1 MCIII
6 YKPHGIKLP
15 LENIKNGFESNS
27 DGTGVMYSKGGKLI
41 IRKGFFTWE
50 SFEPLIKRLLKKD
63 TSLVIHSRIGTS
75 GPIDYD
81 NCHPFEVN
89 PKMGM
94 VHNGIMGKWKLDNTK
109 SDTAHFVDKFIK
121 TLPRKFYKKRNY
133 RELLSDHAGYG
144 KLLFMNEIGKVTI
157 INADN
162 GSWDKGCWYSNGT
175 YKKPPSYTYAN
186 WGVKTI
192 SATQC
197 VYNAKNPLPWKKKT
211 EQQEYLGCFGEEVID
226 KNNPITYAL
235 YEQSLEEHFLDLGY
249 YMDDFTGTFRGV
261 CSTCQEDFPM
271 DQILPDS
278 ELFWCPKCWCHNQ
291 ELSFIERSGA

>member
-6 YKPHGIKLP
+6 YKPTGIELP

-27 DGTGVMYSKGGKLI
+27 DGTGVMYSEGGKLI

-75 GPIDYD
+75 GPIDDD

-94 VHNGIMGKWKLDNTK
+94 VHNGIMGEWKLDDTK
-109 SDTAHFVDKFIK
+109 SDTAHFVDKFVK

-144 KLLFMNEIGKVTI
+144 KLLFMNELGKVTI
-157 INADN
+157 INVDK

-175 YKKPPSYTYAN
+175 YKKLPSYTY
-186 WGVKTI
+186 
-192 SATQC
+192 
-197 VYNAKNPLPWKKKT
+197 
-211 EQQEYLGCFGEEVID
+211 FGGGARSWNRPQHVCKQKIAEPKVLDYFEEDSED
-226 KNNPITYAL
+226 KSNLLIHDL
-235 YEQSLEEHFLDLGY
+235 YEKSLEEHFCNLGY
-249 YMDDFTGTFRGV
+249 YLDTFTGTFRGV
-261 CSTCQEDFPM
+261 CSMCQEDFPM

-278 ELFWCPKCWCHNQ
+278 ETFWCPKCWCHNQ